1 MAGVNCPGRV
11 IDKNFPVAGQADA
24 MMRRTHEIGGRR
36 RRAWIRC
43 GIAGGGLSG
52 SDGGCVSSPEVAI
65 SLNTARLTLIRTPSG
80 GVRRRGAS
88 FGLRQ
93 ARAALTRAAV
103 AKSGRTRPD
112 SYKGRKLGDR
122 PFRLGGFLRRPRLGG
137 GEPASQDLVLGLEGF
152 DMGFEDADER

>member
-65 SLNTARLTLIRTPSG
+65 SLNTARLTLIRCA
-80 GVRRRGAS
+80 VRRSETPRG
-88 FGLRQ
+88 FI
-93 ARAALTRAAV
+93 
-103 AKSGRTRPD
+103 
-112 SYKGRKLGDR
+112 
-122 PFRLGGFLRRPRLGG
+122 RLAPGAGGFDASRRR
-137 GEPASQDLVLGLEGF
+137 Q
-152 DMGFEDADER
+152 ERPHSP